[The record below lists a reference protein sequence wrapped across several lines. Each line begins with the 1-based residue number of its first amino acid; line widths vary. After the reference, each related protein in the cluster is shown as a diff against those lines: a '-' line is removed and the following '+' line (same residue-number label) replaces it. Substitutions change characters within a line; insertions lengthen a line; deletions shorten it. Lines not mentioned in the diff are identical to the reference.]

1 MEYNELI
8 TKARQV
14 PVDAPD
20 ADAILDGMHRTLR
33 HRRLQRQ
40 ALLSLA
46 LVLVVATSV
55 YMLQPQYETR
65 LTLAERVSR
74 RIDTPPTN
82 TPAPLVGYRHSI
94 SNRNIYT
101 LL

>member
-46 LVLVVATSV
+46 LVMFCQKSS
-55 YMLQPQYETR
+55 MLTYE
-65 LTLAERVSR
+65 
-74 RIDTPPTN
+74 
-82 TPAPLVGYRHSI
+82 
-94 SNRNIYT
+94 
-101 LL
+101 